1 MRKRDSKAER
11 KLSEREEKVI
21 GEVEDELKVSDHIT
35 MNEKAIHGRATVL
48 QCRKKNFLKVLMLG
62 YQMVRQV

>member
-1 MRKRDSKAER
+1 MKRER
-11 KLSEREEKVI
+11 KMSGRIEELL
-21 GEVEDELKVSDHIT
+21 GEEAKDLELKDCIT

-62 YQMVRQV
+62 YQMVRQTP